1 MTRRIKRIREKN
13 KEKIMMTRRIKMDKR
28 IRGEKTNEKIIMTR
42 RIKS

>member
-1 MTRRIKRIREKN
+1 
-13 KEKIMMTRRIKMDKR
+13 MMTRRIKMDKR